1 MSIEPKC
8 HRKQLPAPAVGSDT
22 GQTLVE
28 YSLVLLVVSTAVILA
43 LSGLGAE
50 ILAKLETVISGF

>member
-1 MSIEPKC
+1 MSIELKR
-8 HRKQLPAPAVGSDT
+8 HRKQLPALVASDT

-28 YSLVLLVVSTAVILA
+28 YSLILLVVSTAVILA

-50 ILAKLETVISGF
+50 ILAKLETVISSF